1 MRTGVAVTLI
11 VIGLLFIGIAQT
23 GEAAWPDDMWVSGTV
38 VDDQG
43 EPFAGVNITA
53 ENATGVLYYATTET
67 NGTYNFSLPVGTYNI
82 TAVRTNYTA
91 NTTYQM
97 LNVSENITGLDFT
110 LNELLGTVTGFVTN
124 GTVPIAD
131 ATVYLVSAEYNYSA
145 ETSIPLGQYEIVNVQ
160 PGSYVARAEKA
171 GYLTNYSDIPIVVER
186 GKTTEVDF
194 NLTAEPA
201 TIYGKVMFGT
211 KGLSGVQVQVVSND
225 FSVTAVTD
233 SIGNYT
239 ITDIPVGPYTVIF
252 SKEDFVS
259 QEFQV
264 TLGATVPTNLDVS
277 LEREAGASG
286 GFIPGFDLPH
296 SLMVV
301 GLMLALITLVFALF
315 IRLRVEKRPDLL
327 DKEEIEE
334 EEEEA

>member
-1 MRTGVAVTLI
+1 MRTEVAVTLI
-11 VIGLLFIGIAQT
+11 VVSFLFIGIAQT
-23 GEAAWPDDMWVSGTV
+23 SEAAWPDDMWVSGTV

-43 EPFAGVNITA
+43 EPFAGVNITV
-53 ENATGVLYYATTET
+53 ENTTTGLRYYATTES
-67 NGTYNFSLPVGTYNI
+67 NGTYNISLPVGSYNI
-82 TAVRTNYTA
+82 SAVRTNYTA

-97 LNVSENITGLDFT
+97 LNVSENLTGLDFT
-110 LNELLGTVTGFVTN
+110 LSELLGTVTGFVTN

-131 ATVYLVSAEYNYSA
+131 ATVYLVNAEYNYSA
-145 ETSIPLGQYEIVNVQ
+145 DTTIPLGQYEIIDIQ
-160 PGSYVARAEKA
+160 PGSYVARAERE
-171 GYLTNYSDIPIVVER
+171 GYLTNYSDIPIVVVR
-186 GKTTEVDF
+186 GQTTEVDF

-211 KGLSGVQVQVVSND
+211 RGLSGVQIQVVSND
-225 FSVTAVTD
+225 FSITAVTD

-239 ITDIPVGPYTVIF
+239 ITDIPVGAYTVIF
-252 SKEDFVS
+252 SKEEFIS

-277 LEREAGASG
+277 LEKEAGTSG

-315 IRLRVEKRPDLL
+315 IRLKVEKRPELL
-327 DKEEIEE
+327 EREEIEE
-334 EEEEA
+334 EEKE

>member
-11 VIGLLFIGIAQT
+11 VVGLLFIGLAQT

-38 VDDQG
+38 IDDKG

-53 ENATGVLYYATTET
+53 ENTTTGMRFYIMTGA
-67 NGTYNFSLPVGTYNI
+67 NGTYNISLPVGNYNVS
-82 TAVRTNYTA
+82 AVRTNYSA
-91 NTTYQM
+91 NITYQM
-97 LNVSENITGLDFT
+97 LNVSENLTNLDFT
-110 LNELLGTVTGFVTN
+110 LSELLGTVTGFVTN
-124 GTVPIAD
+124 GTVPIAS
-131 ATVYLVSAEYNYSA
+131 ATVYLCNAEYNYSA
-145 ETSIPLGQYEIVNVQ
+145 VTTIPLGQYEITDIE
-160 PGSYVARAEKA
+160 PGSYVARAEKE
-171 GYLTNYSDIPIVVER
+171 GYLTNYSAIPVMVER

-201 TIYGKVMFGT
+201 TLYGKVMFGT

-225 FSVTAVTD
+225 IVVTAMTD
-233 SIGNYT
+233 TIGNYT
-239 ITDIPVGPYTVIF
+239 ITDIPVGHYTVTF
-252 SKEDFVS
+252 TKKEFVS

-277 LEREAGASG
+277 LEREAGTGG

-301 GLMLALITLVFALF
+301 GLMLGLITLIFALF
-315 IRLRVEKRPDLL
+315 VRLRVEKNPELL

-334 EEEEA
+334 EESE